1 MSGIFFR
8 YKNYMTSK
16 IRQREVK
23 LLLKEPFLRILKI
36 LKMIKLTIIIKIVP
50 ENCNIEKLVDFAS
63 SPRNNVIQ
71 LHQIKSEI
79 IKLLEIIRASQPK
92 TMLEL
97 GTFNGGTLFLFS
109 RIANKDALLISIDL
123 PKVKFGNFQFDWRVP
138 LIKRFSLP
146 NQKLKLI
153 RANSHKTSTL
163 YQVKK
168 ILDGKKLDFMFIDA
182 DHSYDGVKKDFEMY
196 SPLVKNGGVIAFHDI
211 VPSPC
216 GSIDTVHKF
225 WKQIK
230 NQFHAKEIIENVNQ
244 AAGGIGVIKK

>member
-8 YKNYMTSK
+8 YKNYMTSI

-23 LLLKEPFLRILKI
+23 LLLKEPFLRILKF
-36 LKMIKLTIIIKIVP
+36 LKMIKLTIITKIFP

-92 TMLEL
+92 TILEI
-97 GTFNGGTLFLFS
+97 GTLNGGTLFLFS

-123 PKVKFGNFQFDWRVP
+123 PKVKFSNFQFDWRVP

-146 NQKLKLI
+146 HQKLKLI

-168 ILDGKKLDFMFIDA
+168 LLDGKKLDFLFIDA
-182 DHSYDGVKKDFEMY
+182 DHSYEGVKKDFEMY
-196 SPLVKNGGVIAFHDI
+196 SPLVKTGGIIAFHDI
-211 VPSPC
+211 VPS
-216 GSIDTVHKF
+216 SSELTNTIHEF

-230 NQFHAKEIIENVNQ
+230 NQFHAEEIIENVNQ
-244 AAGGIGVIKK
+244 AAGGIGVIKR

>member
-23 LLLKEPFLRILKI
+23 LLLKEPFLRILRI
-36 LKMIKLTIIIKIVP
+36 LKMIKLTIIIKSVP
-50 ENCNIEKLVDFAS
+50 ENCNIEKLVEFAS
-63 SPRNNVIQ
+63 SPRNEVIK
-71 LHQIKSEI
+71 LHQFKFEI
-79 IKLLEIIRASQPK
+79 IRLLEIIKASNPK
-92 TMLEL
+92 IILEI

-123 PKVKFGNFQFDWRVP
+123 PKIKLGNFQFDWKVP

-146 NQKLKLI
+146 QQKLKLI
-153 RANSHKTSTL
+153 RANSHRPSTL

-168 ILDGKKLDFMFIDA
+168 LLDGKKLNFLFIDG

-196 SPLVKNGGVIAFHDI
+196 SPLVKPGGIIAFHDI
-211 VPSPC
+211 VPPS
-216 GSIDTVHKF
+216 SYLANTVHKF

-230 NQFHAKEIIENVNQ
+230 NEINVEEIIENSNQ
-244 AAGGIGVIKK
+244 VVGGIGVLKK

>member
-8 YKNYMTSK
+8 YKNYMTTK

-36 LKMIKLTIIIKIVP
+36 IKMIKLTIIIKSVP

-63 SPRNNVIQ
+63 SPRNDVIK
-71 LHQIKSEI
+71 LHQIKF
-79 IKLLEIIRASQPK
+79 EIIRLLGIIRGNQPK
-92 TMLEL
+92 IILEI

-123 PKVKFGNFQFDWRVP
+123 PKRKFGNFQFDWKTP

-146 NQKLKLI
+146 HQKLKLI
-153 RANSHKTSTL
+153 RANSHKTSTF

-168 ILDGKKLDFMFIDA
+168 ILNGKKLDFLFIDA
-182 DHSYDGVKKDFEMY
+182 DHTYEGVKKDFEMY
-196 SPLVKNGGVIAFHDI
+196 SPLVKPGGIIAFHDI
-211 VPSPC
+211 VPPS
-216 GSIDTVHKF
+216 SDLTNTVHKF

-230 NQFHAKEIIENVNQ
+230 NEFNVEEIIENSNQ
-244 AAGGIGVIKK
+244 VVGGIGVLKK

>member
-8 YKNYMTSK
+8 YKNYITSK
-16 IRQREVK
+16 IRQSEVK
-23 LLLKEPFLRILKI
+23 LLLKEPFLRILKF
-36 LKMIKLTIIIKIVP
+36 LKMIKLTIITKIVP

-79 IKLLEIIRASQPK
+79 IKLLEIIRASLPK
-92 TMLEL
+92 TILEI
-97 GTFNGGTLFLFS
+97 GTLNGGTLFLFS

-146 NQKLKLI
+146 HQKLKLI

-168 ILDGKKLDFMFIDA
+168 LLDGKKLDFLFIDA

-196 SPLVKNGGVIAFHDI
+196 GPLVKTGGIIAFHDI
-211 VPSPC
+211 VPPS
-216 GSIDTVHKF
+216 SDLTNTIHEF

-230 NQFHAKEIIENVNQ
+230 NQFHAEEIIENVNQ
-244 AAGGIGVIKK
+244 AAGGIGVIKR